1 MFTQWIF
8 AALGTAC
15 MGIALGFVFQ
25 FFSVKE
31 WKNTLLPK
39 TN

>member
-1 MFTQWIF
+1 
-8 AALGTAC
+8 